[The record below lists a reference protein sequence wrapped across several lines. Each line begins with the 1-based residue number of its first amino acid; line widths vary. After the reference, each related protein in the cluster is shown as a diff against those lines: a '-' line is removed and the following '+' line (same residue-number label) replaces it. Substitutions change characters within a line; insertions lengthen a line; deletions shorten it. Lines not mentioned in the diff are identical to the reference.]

1 MKIVIY
7 TINDCPFCKQ
17 EKEYL
22 TANKLAFEEKNL
34 EINKDFL
41 TEMLAVS
48 NNFAGTPVTKIEK
61 DDGKIEVLKGFTE
74 GEFDQALG
82 FKPAAVAETVPP
94 TPVSTQATEAT
105 VTVPPVPA
113 KPIPTVTEVPIAA
126 PSEASE
132 VKLDSILSDLQKAQ
146 APAATET
153 PSPAPIAAEP
163 TTPVVP
169 VAAAPV
175 IPDLP
180 ASAASPTSATPG
192 ETSTT

>member
-61 DDGKIEVLKGFTE
+61 DDGQIVVLKGFTRE
-74 GEFDQALG
+74 EFDKTFGLAPPAPPPVTAQAQ
-82 FKPAAVAETVPP
+82 VP
-94 TPVSTQATEAT
+94 TPPPAVQPP
-105 VTVPPVPA
+105 PPVPVTS
-113 KPIPTVTEVPIAA
+113 PPPT
-126 PSEASE
+126 
-132 VKLDSILSDLQKAQ
+132 
-146 APAATET
+146 
-153 PSPAPIAAEP
+153 
-163 TTPVVP
+163 VVP
-169 VAAAPV
+169 VPPAPEPPPPPVAPPPPPPTTTPSVAPPTDPALNSIIDNLQSKAAPPPPASTPPPSAPGALPN
-175 IPDLP
+175 IPDF
-180 ASAASPTSATPG
+180 G
-192 ETSTT
+192 KNN